1 MPSPILDAAARN
13 KAALAAK
20 DAQAMGRLVANYRR
34 SYNRLETLLSALV
47 AEIGDNPPTRGQLV
61 RMERYRALMTQTLDE
76 MTALGGMTRNEIE
89 AAAKLGIQLGQTD
102 AANLMSTAAV
112 GDASIAAGFNRL
124 PRGAIEQMLAFL
136 DPAGP
141 LYARLKLMAPTVT
154 DAVSEAILQG
164 VTLGYNPRKIAA
176 MVTKEFGAA
185 LTDSMRFVR
194 TAQLWAYRESN
205 RATFLAN
212 SDVVTGW
219 VWSAELDDTTCAS
232 CWAMH
237 GTVHPLDE
245 PLNDHH
251 NGRCAPIPLVKGFD
265 NPITESGADAF
276 DKLSE
281 AEQRAILGAGKY
293 DAWKGGE
300 FEFSALTTTRRD
312 DVYGDMRTAAP
323 LWELLGTEPPHR
335 TK

>member
-1 MPSPILDAAARN
+1 MPSPVVDAAARA

-34 SYNRLETLLSALV
+34 SYNRLETLLRALI
-47 AEIGDNPPTRGQLV
+47 AEIGDEPPTRGQLA
-61 RMERYRALMTQTLDE
+61 RMERYRALMTQTLEE
-76 MTALGGMTRNEIE
+76 MTALQGLTRNEIE
-89 AAAKLGIQLGQTD
+89 AAARLGIALGQND
-102 AANLMSTAAV
+102 AATLMSTAAT
-112 GDASIAAGFNRL
+112 GNASIAAGFNRL

-141 LYARLKLMAPTVT
+141 LYARLSLMAPTVT

-164 VTLGYNPRKIAA
+164 ITLGYNPRKIAA
-176 MVTKEFGAA
+176 EVTKQFGVA

-194 TAQLWAYRESN
+194 TSQLWAYRESN

-237 GTVHPLDE
+237 GTIHSLDE

-251 NGRCAPIPLVKGFD
+251 NGRCAPIPLVRGFD
-265 NPITESGADAF
+265 NPITESGKNAF

-281 AEQRAILGAGKY
+281 AEQRKILGGGRY
-293 DAWKGGE
+293 DAWKGGA
-300 FEFSALTTTRRD
+300 FEFSDLTTTRQD
-312 DVYGDMRTAAP
+312 DVYGAMRTTAP
-323 LWELLGTEPPHR
+323 LYELLGTEPPTR